1 MASFIDVALVVGAR
15 PNFVKAAA
23 LLAEMRNHPEFR
35 PRLIHTGQHYDDR
48 MSGRFFAELE
58 IPRADVNLGVNA
70 GSVVAQTAEIMVR
83 LASVLTDARP
93 NLVMVVGDVTSTIA
107 AGLVA
112 NKMSLPLAHVE
123 AGLRSF
129 DRSMPEEINRIV
141 TDTLADYCFTTEPA
155 AIENLLREGISG
167 ERIHHVG
174 NVMIDTLFRFRE
186 KASASTALEEL
197 ALRPQR
203 FAVLTLHRPSNV
215 DDPAKLC
222 RMLAAVAAVR
232 SDVPIIFPVHPRTRQ
247 RLQQLEPAVMGDET
261 LRLIEPAAYLDFVH
275 LMANAACVL
284 TDSGGIQEE
293 TTALGVPC
301 LTLRTGT
308 ERPITV
314 THGTNRIVGL
324 DPTRITD
331 AWQQI
336 RRGEWPMGRLPEL
349 WDGKAAS
356 RITGV
361 LLNDGHH

>member
-1 MASFIDVALVVGAR
+1 MTSFIDVALVVGAR

-23 LLAEMRNHPEFR
+23 LLAEMRNHAEFR

-48 MSGRFFAELE
+48 MSGQFFTELE
-58 IPRADVNLGVNA
+58 IPAPDVNLGVNA
-70 GSVVAQTAEIMVR
+70 GSVVAQIAEIMTR
-83 LASVLTDARP
+83 LSSVLTDDRP
-93 NLVMVVGDVTSTIA
+93 DLVLVVGDVTSTLA

-112 NKMSLPLAHVE
+112 NKMALPLAHVE

-129 DRSMPEEINRIV
+129 DRAMPEEINRMV

-155 AIENLLREGISG
+155 AIENLLREGVSG

-186 KASASTALEEL
+186 RASASTILEEL
-197 ALRPQR
+197 MLEPQG

-215 DDPAKLC
+215 DDPTTLA
-222 RMLAAVAAVR
+222 RTLAAVATVQR
-232 SDVPIIFPVHPRTRQ
+232 DVPIVFPVHPRTRQ
-247 RLQQLEPAVMGDET
+247 RLQPLDPAMVDKDG
-261 LRLIEPAAYLDFVH
+261 LRLIEPVPYLDFVQ

-301 LTLRTGT
+301 LTLRPGT
-308 ERPITV
+308 ERPVTV
-314 THGTNRIVGL
+314 TRGTNRIVGL
-324 DPTRITD
+324 DRARITD

-336 RRGEWPMGRLPEL
+336 RRGEWPVGRLPEL

-356 RITGV
+356 RIVEV
-361 LLNDGHH
+361 LLDHADH